1 MKSMNKNFRKN
12 IFIKVVIRFVFAILF
27 IGVLLFVP
35 AGTFHYFNG
44 WLFMAGLFIPMMIIL
59 GYLLLHDPEL
69 LEKRMKM
76 KEKEKEQKRYIRISL
91 LLYLAAY
98 VVPGLDYRFHWSE
111 VPLWLVFLSFVI
123 MIGGYFM
130 FIAVMLQNRYASR
143 VVEIQQEQ
151 QLIDTGLY
159 AIVRHPMYLAATILF
174 FASVLVLGS
183 WYALLP
189 MAAIPVLLGYR
200 IKNEEKVLING
211 LPGYTEYM
219 QKVRYRMVPF
229 VW

>member
-1 MKSMNKNFRKN
+1 
-12 IFIKVVIRFVFAILF
+12 
-27 IGVLLFVP
+27 
-35 AGTFHYFNG
+35 
-44 WLFMAGLFIPMMIIL
+44 
-59 GYLLLHDPEL
+59 
-69 LEKRMKM
+69 M
-76 KEKEKEQKRYIRISL
+76 KEKEKEQKKYIRISL

-98 VVPGLDYRFHWSE
+98 IVPGLDYRFHWSE
-111 VPLWLVFLSFVI
+111 VSLWLVFLSFVI

-211 LPGYTEYM
+211 LRGYTEYM